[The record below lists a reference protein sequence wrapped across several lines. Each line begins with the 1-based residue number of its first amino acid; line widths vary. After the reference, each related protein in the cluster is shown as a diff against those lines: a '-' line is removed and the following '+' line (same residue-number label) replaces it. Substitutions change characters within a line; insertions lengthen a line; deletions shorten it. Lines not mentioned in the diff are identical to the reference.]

1 MASQSPHS
9 WKKADDGLSIEL
21 DPNISD
27 GLIVPTLQFSVSA
40 DGSQTIRSAQTVTST
55 ATYVPLQMYFSVA
68 GDAADST
75 FGTSYFKVVTAAAL
89 SGQIANLM
97 VRTTLSHDVFDAYGV
112 QTHLVFGASADV
124 STTDANAHL
133 TALSAKVTF
142 DTSTVTKGWVNAGL
156 FIIEGGGTCSQMCYG
171 VSIVVE
177 ATSTGCQGLL
187 HLNADA
193 AVADGIT
200 VVGGT
205 NLTYL
210 VNVDGATGAAVVAA
224 GQPAGHAAAGY
235 LSIKVGSTAYA
246 VPFWA
251 VADMANS

>member
-9 WKKADDGLSIEL
+9 WKKSDDGKTIEL
-21 DPNISD
+21 DANISD
-27 GLIVPTLQFSVSA
+27 GLIVPCLTFSASAVGAKAIGSAQSVSA
-40 DGSQTIRSAQTVTST
+40 T
-55 ATYVPLQMYFSVA
+55 ATYVPLQIYLSVA
-68 GDAADST
+68 ADTVDKTIGAA
-75 FGTSYFKVVTAAAL
+75 YFKVVTAAAM
-89 SGQIANLM
+89 SGQIATVM
-97 VRTTLSHDVFDAYGV
+97 VRTTVSHDVFDAYGL
-112 QTHLVFGASADV
+112 QSHLVFGASADV

-156 FIIEGGGTCSQMCYG
+156 FIVEGGGTCSQMCYG

-177 ATSTGCQGLL
+177 AASTGCQGLL

-235 LSIKVGSTAYA
+235 LSIKVGDTAYA

-251 VADMANS
+251 VTDMANS